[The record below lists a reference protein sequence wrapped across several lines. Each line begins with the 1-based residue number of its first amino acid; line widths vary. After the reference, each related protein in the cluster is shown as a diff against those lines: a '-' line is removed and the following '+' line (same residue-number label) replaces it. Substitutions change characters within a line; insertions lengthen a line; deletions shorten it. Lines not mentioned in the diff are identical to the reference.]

1 MMSGSQSAPTI
12 LVVEDDPSIR
22 WILQR
27 MLERAGYEL
36 IVAENGDEALALA
49 NDHTGP
55 IDLLVTD
62 VTMPGMNGFE
72 LGGCIGS
79 THPETSVLFV
89 SGYAED
95 SSPVR
100 KGLTTAGQAFLLK
113 PFTRDAL
120 LGKVKELLD
129 S

>member
-1 MMSGSQSAPTI
+1 AGCGTGRILLPLLGRGVDIDGSDAAP
-12 LVVEDDPSIR
+12 D
-22 WILQR
+22 
-27 MLERAGYEL
+27 ML
-36 IVAENGDEALALA
+36 
-49 NDHTGP
+49 
-55 IDLLVTD
+55 LLD

-72 LGGCIGS
+72 LGGYIGGI
-79 THPETSVLFV
+79 HPETSVLFV

-100 KGLTTAGQAFLLK
+100 KGLRTAGQAFLLK

-120 LGKVKELLD
+120 LGKVKEILD

>member
-1 MMSGSQSAPTI
+1 MMSGPQSAPTI
-12 LVVEDDPSIR
+12 LIVEDEPSIR
-22 WILQR
+22 TI
-27 MLERAGYEL
+27 ERAGYEL
-36 IVAENGDEALALA
+36 IVAKNGDEALALA
-49 NDHTGP
+49 NDHTGA

-72 LGGCIGS
+72 LGGYIGGI
-79 THPETSVLFV
+79 HPETSVLFV

-100 KGLTTAGQAFLLK
+100 KGLRTAGQAFLLK

-120 LGKVKELLD
+120 LGKVKEIFD